1 MEVAE
6 GRDWRQESGLLIS
19 PNRTITPDAATRI
32 WGDAGFRLFLSHK
45 SEVKKETASLKERL
59 SLFGIAAFVAHED
72 IQPTRAWQN
81 EIENALHS
89 MDAFAALMT
98 EGFHDSDWTDQE
110 VGFALARGVPVIAV
124 HLGVDPYGFIG
135 KFQALRTDWNGAA
148 EGMVKLLIKNDRMF
162 SAYLQALRNCTSWD
176 NGNGLARALPGI
188 ESATEQQIDELV
200 AAANEN
206 TEVRYSFGF
215 RGNKPSQY
223 GDGLIP
229 HLHRLGPRRFT
240 RDGDS
245 TVSPADEVKRSRET
259 IDDEIP
265 F

>member
-1 MEVAE
+1 MQVAE
-6 GRDWRQESGLLIS
+6 DRDWRQASGAL
-19 PNRTITPDAATRI
+19 ITPTLMIAPDASTRI
-32 WGDAGFRLFLSHK
+32 WGDAGFRLFLSHMA
-45 SEVKKETASLKERL
+45 EVKKQTASLKERL

-72 IQPTRAWQN
+72 IRPTRAWQN

-98 EGFHDSDWTDQE
+98 EDFHDSNWTDQE

-124 HLGVDPYGFIG
+124 HLGLDPYGFIG
-135 KFQALRTDWNGAA
+135 KFQALRTDWNGSA
-148 EGMVKLLIKNDRMF
+148 EGIVKLLIKHDRMF
-162 SAYLQALRNCTSWD
+162 NSYIKSLQNCTSWD
-176 NGNGLARALPGI
+176 NGNVLARVLSGI

-206 TEVRYSFGF
+206 SELRYSFGF

-229 HLHRLGPRRFT
+229 PSSNPLPRT
-240 RDGDS
+240 
-245 TVSPADEVKRSRET
+245 
-259 IDDEIP
+259 
-265 F
+265 